1 MQIILLIRYN
11 IFIFA
16 VPNHA
21 ENDMNY
27 HKRHIKINFK
37 LLKS

>member
-1 MQIILLIRYN
+1 MILLIRYK
-11 IFIFA
+11 IFIFSLT
-16 VPNHA
+16 NHA
-21 ENDMNY
+21 KNDMNY